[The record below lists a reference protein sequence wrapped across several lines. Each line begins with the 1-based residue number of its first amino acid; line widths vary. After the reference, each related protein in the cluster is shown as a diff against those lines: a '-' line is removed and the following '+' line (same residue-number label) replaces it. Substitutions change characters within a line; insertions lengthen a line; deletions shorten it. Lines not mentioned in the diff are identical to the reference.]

1 MKDFERGI
9 RVSWWNWWNRGTDGT
24 EGSSRKESDQER
36 EIRRDNHMECGLQ
49 FYGLKTSGLRQWTLM
64 LCVFRMDVCL
74 LSRHAVLVI
83 FQMDVSLLPRHAVL
97 VMFRMDVNSSP
108 KTRGL
113 GQWTRML
120 WTFRMDTLPNG
131 HSSEC
136 VFRTGMFRVG
146 VVCFVWLYEDWSER
160 LRARPIATPFNDV
173 HFIIN
178 IAITLSIMEISE
190 IWVHIWALLIIL
202 YIKEYTGSDKG

>member
-1 MKDFERGI
+1 
-9 RVSWWNWWNRGTDGT
+9 
-24 EGSSRKESDQER
+24 
-36 EIRRDNHMECGLQ
+36 
-49 FYGLKTSGLRQWTLM
+49 M

-146 VVCFVWLYEDWSER
+146 VVCFYDCTKIGVKDCEHGQSQHR
-160 LRARPIATPFNDV
+160 LTTFIFVHMMNRAVFSHIRVTTYIFV
-173 HFIIN
+173 HMMNRAAF
-178 IAITLSIMEISE
+178 S
-190 IWVHIWALLIIL
+190 HIRVTT
-202 YIKEYTGSDKG
+202 YIFKKI